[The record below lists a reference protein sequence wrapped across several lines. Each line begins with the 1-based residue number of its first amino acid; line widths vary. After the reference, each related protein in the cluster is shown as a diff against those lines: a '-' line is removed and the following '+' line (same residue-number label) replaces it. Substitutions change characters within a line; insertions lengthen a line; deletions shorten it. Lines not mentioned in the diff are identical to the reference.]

1 MKRKKAILAIMLAG
15 VITGMTATT
24 IAVPMTAYAA
34 TTTESTSDST
44 TDTTSSTTA
53 VASNA
58 TDSTNSVSTPP
69 EKPDGDTSGPSDNGG
84 TPPEMP
90 SGEAPSG
97 EAPDGAPGNGG
108 ESSAPGNG
116 GGQSSAPTSYT
127 AATEYSEDTTTTD
140 EAYDSTGTDENAVLI
155 SGGNVVLNNPTVTRN
170 SSDSTGGDN
179 ASFYGVGA
187 SILNTGGTAYVNGGT
202 ITSDAKGGAGIFSYG
217 DSATT
222 YAKGVTINTTEDTS
236 GGVHVAGGG
245 TLYGWGLDVTTNGES
260 SAAIRS
266 DRGGGT
272 MVIDG
277 GTYTTNGTGSP
288 SIYSTADITV
298 NNATLIANNSEG
310 ICIEGENTIRLFD
323 SDLTSNMPDNE
334 QNDTTW
340 SVILYQSM
348 SGDSEEG
355 TSEFDMVG
363 GSLTSSNGGI
373 FYTTNTASKFYI
385 EDVEITSTQDGG
397 ADYFLRVTGN
407 ENQRG
412 WGNSGSNG
420 ADCTFTASNQEMDG
434 DIIYDS
440 ISNLDLYMENG
451 SVLAGGIIDDE
462 SSAGGTTGDG
472 EANVYISDD
481 SKWVVT
487 KDSALTNLYNEGTIV
502 DSDGNTVSIVGA
514 DGTTYV
520 EGTSS
525 YTITVS
531 GTYSATADFSG
542 ASTAPSWSDYEV
554 DCPTELTA
562 DSLGTKTTTATAASV
577 SATDAEADSS
587 AVAATEA
594 YAKKSVNAV
603 KIAVIAVIC
612 AIAAALFGVLAHV
625 KRKK

>member
-1 MKRKKAILAIMLAG
+1 MKRKKALLAIMLAG
-15 VITGMTATT
+15 VMSGMVMTNVAL
-24 IAVPMTAYAA
+24 PMTAYA
-34 TTTESTSDST
+34 STSTSNSSSSSNST
-44 TDTTSSTTA
+44 E
-53 VASNA
+53 
-58 TDSTNSVSTPP
+58 TPP
-69 EKPDGDTSGPSDNGG
+69 EKPSGDSSSAPSDNGG

-90 SGEAPSG
+90 SGNSNSSSDSNGSNPSGDANGNPPEAPNGEAPSG
-97 EAPDGAPGNGG
+97 DSNGAPG
-108 ESSAPGNG
+108 EAPGNG
-116 GGQSSAPTSYT
+116 GGGSSAPTSYT
-127 AATEYSEDTTTTD
+127 ALTEYSSDTSTTD
-140 EAYDSTGTDENAVLI
+140 ESYASTGTDENAILI
-155 SGGNVVLNNPTVTRN
+155 SGGKVVLNNPTVTRN

-245 TLYGWGLDVTTNGES
+245 TLYGWGLDITTNGES

-272 MVIDG
+272 MVIDSG
-277 GTYTTNGTGSP
+277 SYTTNGTGSP
-288 SIYSTADITV
+288 AIYSTADITV
-298 NNATLIANNSEG
+298 NNATLTANNSEG

-373 FYTTNTASKFYI
+373 FYTTNTASKFY
-385 EDVEITSTQDGG
+385 VENVDITSTQDGG

-407 ENQRG
+407 TNARG

-420 ADCTFTASNQEMDG
+420 ADCDFTASNQEMDG

-440 ISNLDLYMENG
+440 ISNLDLYMKNG
-451 SVLAGGIIDDE
+451 SVLTGGIIDDE
-462 SSAGGTTGDG
+462 SSAGGTTGNG
-472 EANVYISDD
+472 KANVYISSD

-487 KDSALTNLYNEGTIV
+487 KDSTLTNLYNEGTIV
-502 DSDGNTVSIVGA
+502 DSDGNTVSIVGT

-531 GTYSATADFSG
+531 GTYSTTADFSG
-542 ASTAPSWSDYEV
+542 ATSAPSFTDYEV
-554 DCPTELTA
+554 DCPEELTTE
-562 DSLGTKTTTATAASV
+562 SLATKTASV
-577 SATDAEADSS
+577 STTDADAEAS
-587 AVAATEA
+587 AVTTTEA
-594 YAKKSVNAV
+594 SAKKSVNAV

-625 KRKK
+625 KRKR